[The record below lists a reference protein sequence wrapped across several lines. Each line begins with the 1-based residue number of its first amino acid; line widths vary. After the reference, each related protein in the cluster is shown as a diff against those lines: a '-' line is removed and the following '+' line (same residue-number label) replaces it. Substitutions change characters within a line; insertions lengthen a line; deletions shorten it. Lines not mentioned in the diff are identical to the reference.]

1 MSLVGAPSTV
11 SGLTKCSWGA
21 GGPLGLE
28 RGDHVWFSGAL
39 NSESSLALPCTGVTK
54 HITGL
59 LGPSG
64 PAIDFLRDLDLDS
77 TEETRLWHNGE
88 PGICHLD
95 FVSLGGARERME

>member
-1 MSLVGAPSTV
+1 MVLG
-11 SGLTKCSWGA
+11 
-21 GGPLGLE
+21 GLE
-28 RGDHVWFSGAL
+28 FRVKFGITLYWWNLLSHFH
-39 NSESSLALPCTGVTK
+39 CVTK

-88 PGICHLD
+88 PGIRHLD